1 MTSETR
7 DTPLT
12 VLRVLL
18 SVAIA
23 ESFVHYL
30 DNTLRFSDYT
40 GPNPPA
46 VSSWI
51 VRWMIPASWVLFTAA
66 GIIGYR
72 RFRQGHRPEAAPWLA
87 FYSVSGLISV
97 LHYVGISVGD
107 LSLFQNTFVFLDIA
121 LGTAILGF
129 AFWTAFTARR
139 SRVLDSVATS

>member
-1 MTSETR
+1 MVTSAR
-7 DTPLT
+7 KTPLT

-18 SVAIA
+18 AVAIA

-51 VRWMIPASWVLFTAA
+51 QRWMVPTSWVLFTAA
-66 GIIGYR
+66 GVIGYR
-72 RFRQGHRPEAAPWLA
+72 LFRKGRHAESAPWLA
-87 FYSVSGLISV
+87 FYSVSGLISI
-97 LHYVGISVGD
+97 LHYVGIPMSD
-107 LSLFQNTFVFLDIA
+107 LSVFQNTFVLLDIA

-129 AFWTAFTARR
+129 AVWAARGR
-139 SRVLDSVATS
+139 RYSVASA